1 MKLEH
6 VMRKS
11 FFGNIFLVGLKI
23 ASGFLFNS
31 VALIA
36 DGVHSVSDLLSDV
49 FVILGIRH
57 SVKPADDDHPF
68 GHGKF
73 EYVLSFILGLSII
86 FIAYNLGRNV
96 IVNFNETPT
105 IPSVISLFIVVIVV
119 VVKVYLS
126 RYLILKGKELDSEI
140 ITASG
145 KESLTD
151 VYSSAVV
158 FVGIL
163 SVLLGEYF
171 KVDWLL
177 KGDKVASILIALFI
191 VRIGIQI
198 IWEAITSLQGKAV
211 KKEVSEHYRTMIKNT
226 DGVIDV
232 DHLDMISYGPY
243 YQVLVDIRVDGNI
256 TVKEGHDIA
265 RKVSIKLNG
274 DEKIC
279 HVIVHVN
286 PEGEHESSNET

>member
-1 MKLEH
+1 MKQES
-6 VMRKS
+6 VMRRS
-11 FFGNIFLVGLKI
+11 FIVNIFLVVLKI
-23 ASGFLFNS
+23 ISGIIFNS

-57 SVKPADDDHPF
+57 SSKPADEDHPF

-86 FIAYNLGRNV
+86 TIAYNLGKNV
-96 IVNFNETPT
+96 IVNFNDTPL
-105 IPSVISLFIVVIVV
+105 IPDVIGLVVVVIVV
-119 VVKVYLS
+119 VLKLLLS
-126 RYLILKGKELDSEI
+126 RYLIHQGKVLDSEI

-145 KESLTD
+145 KESFTD
-151 VYSSAVV
+151 VISSMVV

-163 SVLLGEYF
+163 SVILGDRF
-171 KVDWLL
+171 NNDILL

-191 VRIGIQI
+191 VKIGVEI
-198 IWEAITSLQGKAV
+198 ILNAIRSLQGKAV
-211 KKEVSEHYRTMIKNT
+211 KPEVNDYYRDVINNI
-226 DGVIDV
+226 DGVIEV
-232 DHLDMISYGPY
+232 DHLDMIAYGPY
-243 YQVLVDIRVDGNI
+243 YQALVDIRVDGNI

-265 RKVSIKLNG
+265 KRVSDHLNK
-274 DEKIC
+274 DEKIS

-286 PEGEHESSNET
+286 PEE

>member
-11 FFGNIFLVGLKI
+11 FFGNIFLVVLKI
-23 ASGFLFNS
+23 ISGFLFNS

-57 SVKPADDDHPF
+57 SLKPADEDHPL

-73 EYVLSFILGLSII
+73 EYVLSFILGLTII

-96 IVNFNETPT
+96 IVNFNEVPT
-105 IPSVISLFIVVIVV
+105 IPNEISLIVVVAVVIV
-119 VVKVYLS
+119 KLYLS
-126 RYLILKGKELDSEI
+126 RYLIRKGKELDSEI
-140 ITASG
+140 ISASG

-151 VYSSAVV
+151 VYSSVIV

-163 SVLLGEYF
+163 SVVFGEYF

-177 KGDKVASILIALFI
+177 RGDKVASILIAVFI
-191 VRIGIQI
+191 VRIGVEI
-198 IWEAITSLQGKAV
+198 IWEAMASLQGKAV
-211 KKEVSEHYRTMIKNT
+211 KKEINDMYREKIKQI

-243 YQVLVDIRVDGNI
+243 YQVLVDIQVDAEI
-256 TVKEGHDIA
+256 TVKQGHDIA
-265 RKVSIKLNG
+265 QAVSTFLNS
-274 DEKIC
+274 DEKIN

-286 PEGEHESSNET
+286 PEGEQ

>member
-1 MKLEH
+1 MKQEN

-11 FFGNIFLVGLKI
+11 FFGNIFLVALKI

-31 VALIA
+31 VSLIA

-57 SVKPADDDHPF
+57 SIKPADEDHPL

-86 FIAYNLGRNV
+86 LIAYALGRNV
-96 IVNFNETPT
+96 IVNFNATPT
-105 IPSVISLFIVVIVV
+105 IPSVISLVIVV
-119 VVKVYLS
+119 VVVVVKLYLS
-126 RYLILKGKELDSEI
+126 RYLIRKGRELDSEI
-140 ITASG
+140 ICASG

-177 KGDKVASILIALFI
+177 KGDKVASILIAVFI
-191 VRIGIQI
+191 VRIGVEIV
-198 IWEAITSLQGKAV
+198 WEAIASLQGKAV
-211 KKEVSEHYRTMIKNT
+211 KKEINDKYREMIQQI

-243 YQVLVDIRVDGNI
+243 YQVLVDIQVDAQI
-256 TVKEGHDIA
+256 TVKQGHDISNA
-265 RKVSIKLNG
+265 VSATLYE
-274 DEKIC
+274 DEKIN

-286 PEGEHESSNET
+286 PEGEE

>member
-1 MKLEH
+1 MKQEI

-11 FFGNIFLVGLKI
+11 FFGNISLVVLKI
-23 ASGFLFNS
+23 ISGFVFNS

-57 SVKPADDDHPF
+57 SGKPADDDHPL

-73 EYVLSFILGLSII
+73 EYVLSFMLGLSII

-96 IVNFNETPT
+96 IVNFNAEAT
-105 IPSVISLFIVVIVV
+105 IPSTISLLVVVIVV
-119 VVKVYLS
+119 VVKFYLS
-126 RYLILKGKELDSEI
+126 SYLIRKGKEMDSEI

-151 VYSSAVV
+151 VYSSAIV
-158 FVGIL
+158 FIGIL
-163 SVLLGEYF
+163 SVIVGEYF

-177 KGDKVASILIALFI
+177 KGDKVASVLIALFI
-191 VRIGIQI
+191 VRIGLSI
-198 IWEAITSLQGKAV
+198 IWDAIGSLQGRAV
-211 KKEVSEHYRTMIKNT
+211 KKEISDAYKELINEV

-243 YQVLVDIRVDGNI
+243 YQALVDIQVDAKI
-256 TVKEGHDIA
+256 SVKEGHDIA
-265 RKVSIKLNG
+265 REVSKKLSN

-286 PEGEHESSNET
+286 PEGEHEHSNET

>member
-1 MKLEH
+1 M
-6 VMRKS
+6 
-11 FFGNIFLVGLKI
+11 
-23 ASGFLFNS
+23 
-31 VALIA
+31 
-36 DGVHSVSDLLSDV
+36 
-49 FVILGIRH
+49 
-57 SVKPADDDHPF
+57 
-68 GHGKF
+68 
-73 EYVLSFILGLSII
+73 GLSII
-86 FIAYNLGRNV
+86 FIAYNLGRYV

-119 VVKVYLS
+119 VVKVFLS
-126 RYLILKGKELDSEI
+126 RYLILQGKKLDSEI

-177 KGDKVASILIALFI
+177 KGDKVASVLIALFI

-211 KKEVSEHYRTMIKNT
+211 KKEVSEHYRNMINSI

>member
-1 MKLEH
+1 MRLEN

-11 FFGNIFLVGLKI
+11 FFGNIFLVILKI

-31 VALIA
+31 VSLIA
-36 DGVHSVSDLLSDV
+36 DGVHSSSDLLSDV

-57 SVKPADDDHPF
+57 SIKPADEDHPL

-73 EYVLSFILGLSII
+73 EYVLSFILGISII
-86 FIAYNLGRNV
+86 LIAYSLGKNV
-96 IVNFNETPT
+96 IVNFNEVAT
-105 IPSVISLFIVVIVV
+105 IPNKISLVIVV
-119 VVKVYLS
+119 VVVVVKLFLS
-126 RYLILKGKELDSEI
+126 KYLIRKGKELDSEI
-140 ITASG
+140 ISASG

-158 FVGIL
+158 FVGIVC
-163 SVLLGEYF
+163 VLLGEYF

-177 KGDKVASILIALFI
+177 KGDKIASILIAVFI
-191 VRIGIQI
+191 VRIGVEIV
-198 IWEAITSLQGKAV
+198 WEAVASLQGKAV
-211 KKEVSEHYRTMIKNT
+211 KKEINNRYREIIKKV

-243 YQVLVDIRVDGNI
+243 YQVLVDIQVAADI
-256 TVKEGHDIA
+256 TVKQGHDISKA
-265 RKVSIKLNG
+265 VSTSLLK
-274 DEKIC
+274 DQKIN

-286 PEGEHESSNET
+286 PEGEE

>member
-1 MKLEH
+1 MKLEN

-11 FFGNIFLVGLKI
+11 FFGNIFLVALKI

-31 VALIA
+31 VSLIA
-36 DGVHSVSDLLSDV
+36 DGVHSLSDLLSDV

-57 SVKPADDDHPF
+57 SIKPADEDHPL

-86 FIAYNLGRNV
+86 LIAYGLGRNV
-96 IVNFNETPT
+96 IVNFNDTPT
-105 IPSVISLFIVVIVV
+105 IPSVLSLVIVV
-119 VVKVYLS
+119 VVVVVKLYLS
-126 RYLILKGKELDSEI
+126 RYLIRKGRELDSEI
-140 ITASG
+140 VSASG

-158 FVGIL
+158 FVGII
-163 SVLLGEYF
+163 SVLLGQYF

-177 KGDKVASILIALFI
+177 KGDKVASVLIAVFI
-191 VRIGIQI
+191 VRIGVEIV
-198 IWEAITSLQGKAV
+198 WEAIASLQGKAV
-211 KKEVSEHYRTMIKNT
+211 KKEINNKYREMIRDI

-243 YQVLVDIRVDGNI
+243 YQVLVDIQVDAEI
-256 TVKEGHDIA
+256 TVKQGHDISKA
-265 RKVSIKLNG
+265 VSIALYK
-274 DEKIC
+274 DQKIN

-286 PEGEHESSNET
+286 PEGEQ